1 MTCNAVSSCCP
12 LQPLDCVLIGLC
24 CETSCCLQILC
35 SRLKIL
41 AMPPGRAL
49 RAPFAQA
56 APDPHQQADLAPVIM
71 KGVWQR
77 DASQKTL
84 RGRVRWAI
92 WMPIRLSWRVWWRDV
107 WPPALLEHVQSCPF
121 QRRCRGLIAVSW
133 AIWPP
138 SAFAVVVYGCQPVNP
153 WLQVLPRCT

>member
-1 MTCNAVSSCCP
+1 MAAFMRLPACLYQRRGLRGACHAASLRCLLRLQMSCRSGCTP
-12 LQPLDCVLIGLC
+12 
-24 CETSCCLQILC
+24 SCCLQILC

-84 RGRVRWAI
+84 RGRVR
-92 WMPIRLSWRVWWRDV
+92 
-107 WPPALLEHVQSCPF
+107 
-121 QRRCRGLIAVSW
+121 
-133 AIWPP
+133 
-138 SAFAVVVYGCQPVNP
+138 
-153 WLQVLPRCT
+153 

>member
-1 MTCNAVSSCCP
+1 MREISRLAGRQQCMSISPTWSTDCP
-12 LQPLDCVLIGLC
+12 SQEHCGLQRLALQCSAACALQHQSQPAGSDGMPCSFPVLPAAPPLCVLIWLC
-24 CETSCCLQILC
+24 CAFTTSCFLQILC

-71 KGVWQR
+71 RGVWQR

-84 RGRVRWAI
+84 RGRVR
-92 WMPIRLSWRVWWRDV
+92 
-107 WPPALLEHVQSCPF
+107 
-121 QRRCRGLIAVSW
+121 
-133 AIWPP
+133 
-138 SAFAVVVYGCQPVNP
+138 
-153 WLQVLPRCT
+153 

>member
-1 MTCNAVSSCCP
+1 MRGSIPVLPIAP
-12 LQPLDCVLIGLC
+12 PDCVLIWLC
-24 CETSCCLQILC
+24 CPSTVSCGLQILC

-71 KGVWQR
+71 QGVWQR

-84 RGRVRWAI
+84 RGRVR
-92 WMPIRLSWRVWWRDV
+92 
-107 WPPALLEHVQSCPF
+107 
-121 QRRCRGLIAVSW
+121 
-133 AIWPP
+133 
-138 SAFAVVVYGCQPVNP
+138 
-153 WLQVLPRCT
+153 